1 MTHKIRTLLLTLVL
15 GAVLVAFALLVF
27 SANKP
32 IPLQPLPNPNGYDDF
47 VKAGQLAGQLLASG
61 SDYYSA
67 TNLDQLQTAVSAN
80 SESLRL
86 VKLGLGMECRFPMDH
101 FQTNTRALIQTLIS
115 CKVLAQLLAANRR
128 LAELEGRTNDAV
140 TICVETIRIGNEI
153 SRGGPMIGRLVG
165 IACEAIGCDPLA
177 RLVPAMSPAE
187 ARRLIPEIEAIDVGQ
202 VPWAEVRRNENA
214 FMREYFRHHPSPILL
229 VESLWSLW
237 FDRSTW
243 KRAEERDA
251 LIRARLRLLTMEL
264 ALRCFRQEHGKVPA
278 KLDELVPA
286 YLKTVPQDPFSGK
299 PLVYRTQ
306 GTNWLLYSVGP
317 DGMDNGGVHQGRETS
332 RPGTDLFTIRCK
344 GQVFV

>member
-1 MTHKIRTLLLTLVL
+1 MTRKIRTLLLTLIL

-27 SANKP
+27 TANRP
-32 IPLQPLPNPNGYDDF
+32 IPLPPLPNPNGYDDF

-61 SDYYSA
+61 SDFYSA

-86 VKLGLGMECRFPMDH
+86 VKLGLGRECRFPLAR
-101 FQTNTRALIQTLIS
+101 FQTTSALSQTLNS

-140 TICVETIRIGNEI
+140 TISVETIRIGNEI
-153 SRGGPMIGRLVG
+153 SRGGPMIGHLFG

-187 ARRLIPEIEAIDVGQ
+187 TRRLIPEIEAIEARQ
-202 VPWAEVRRNENA
+202 VPWAEVCRNDNA
-214 FMREYFRHHPSPILL
+214 LIRGEFLQHPNPILL
-229 VESLWSLW
+229 VETLWNLHLS
-237 FDRSTW
+237 R
-243 KRAEERDA
+243 KRGEERDGR
-251 LIRARLRLLTMEL
+251 IRASLRLLTVEL
-264 ALRCFRQEHGKVPA
+264 ALRCYRQEHGKVPV

-286 YLKTVPQDPFSGK
+286 CLKAVPQDPFSAK
-299 PLVYRTQ
+299 PLIFRPQ

-317 DGMDNGGVHQGRETS
+317 DGVDNGGVHQGKGLS
-332 RPGTDLFTIRCK
+332 RPGTDLFYDSP
-344 GQVFV
+344 